1 VATPLGQLSEASA
14 FIAELSRGPALS
26 LVASAP
32 VLQGAGTERVLNGV
46 LAAAF
51 RMDQERARELARLAG
66 GEAAFLVNTADRGA
80 VGRFDVVGA
89 TEAFREPDF
98 GRAISALSGTTEA
111 EFARGGTVN
120 PFEVRAAGRDFLA
133 TLVPIYSGSGEA
145 VGALVV
151 GQSKDRELATL
162 REIRR
167 SLLGVGG
174 AILLLSVPLSFVFA
188 RALTRPIRQLA
199 QGAEEI
205 GRGNLDVPLPQA
217 GGGEVGALARAFAVM
232 VRELKEKAQLEQLVA
247 DLRGRG
253 VDPTLRGEPP
263 TGEDGL
269 PAPAPAI
276 GHLFAHRYEIR
287 GLVGRGGMGAV
298 YRALDRE
305 LDEEVALKVL
315 QTGGEGEAEA
325 EQQLRREIKLAR
337 TITHPNVVR
346 AYDFG
351 ESDGVRFFTM
361 EYVAGATLR
370 ELLDDGGKLALTPA
384 LQIAKQVCR
393 GLGAVHRAGIV
404 HGDLKPANVVVMT
417 GGVAKLTD
425 FGVARA
431 RRQAGAPF
439 AGTPPYMSP
448 EQVRGAELDERSD
461 LYSVGVMMFEMFT
474 GRRPFDA
481 ADPFELMRL
490 HLEEGP
496 PHPRTLQPNLPDALA
511 ETILACLAKA
521 KADRPATAADLDRLL
536 MRVRV

>member
-1 VATPLGQLSEASA
+1 
-14 FIAELSRGPALS
+14 
-26 LVASAP
+26 
-32 VLQGAGTERVLNGV
+32 
-46 LAAAF
+46 
-51 RMDQERARELARLAG
+51 M
-66 GEAAFLVNTADRGA
+66 
-80 VGRFDVVGA
+80 
-89 TEAFREPDF
+89 
-98 GRAISALSGTTEA
+98 
-111 EFARGGTVN
+111 
-120 PFEVRAAGRDFLA
+120 
-133 TLVPIYSGSGEA
+133 
-145 VGALVV
+145 
-151 GQSKDRELATL
+151 
-162 REIRR
+162 
-167 SLLGVGG
+167 
-174 AILLLSVPLSFVFA
+174 
-188 RALTRPIRQLA
+188 
-199 QGAEEI
+199 
-205 GRGNLDVPLPQA
+205 
-217 GGGEVGALARAFAVM
+217 
-232 VRELKEKAQLEQLVA
+232 
-247 DLRGRG
+247 
-253 VDPTLRGEPP
+253 
-263 TGEDGL
+263 
-269 PAPAPAI
+269 
-276 GHLFAHRYEIR
+276 
-287 GLVGRGGMGAV
+287 
-298 YRALDRE
+298 
-305 LDEEVALKVL
+305 
-315 QTGGEGEAEA
+315 
-325 EQQLRREIKLAR
+325 
-337 TITHPNVVR
+337 VR